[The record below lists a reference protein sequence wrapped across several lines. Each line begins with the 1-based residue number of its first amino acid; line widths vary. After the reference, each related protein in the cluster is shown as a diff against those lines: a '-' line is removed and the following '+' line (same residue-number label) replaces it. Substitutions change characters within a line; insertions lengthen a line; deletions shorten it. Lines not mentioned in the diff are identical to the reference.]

1 MRFARHEGPRV
12 RVGLLV
18 GLVVLGSLASGVVA
32 ADDPVLAR
40 AFEVRHRPV
49 ADAADLIGSVL
60 SPEGKV
66 TFNPRLSTLVVEDR
80 VSVLDR
86 VASLLASYDLPPRN
100 VEITFSLFLGT
111 DSRED
116 DPKAPASRN
125 ELAQEVRGVLETLS
139 NFTKWE
145 TYESLGSRS
154 VRGTEGDRI
163 VADLSDE
170 YRVVFKVDSVHESS
184 GTVTFDRLQ
193 LQRFHVEEDGS
204 ESVENLYT
212 AGAVL
217 EPGKLHVVGAAKD
230 PDSNRAL
237 FLMLQ
242 AVAR

>member
-1 MRFARHEGPRV
+1 MRFVGPGCPQV

-18 GLVVLGSLASGVVA
+18 GLLVLGCIAPGAA
-32 ADDPVLAR
+32 ADEDPILAR
-40 AFEVRHRPV
+40 AFEVHHRPV
-49 ADAADLIGSVL
+49 ADAADLIGSLL

-66 TFNPRLSTLVVEDR
+66 TFSPRLTTLVVEDH

-86 VASLLASYDLPPRN
+86 VGALLESYDLPPRN

-111 DSRED
+111 DRRED
-116 DPKAPASRN
+116 ERKTPASGN

-154 VRGTEGDRI
+154 VTGREGDRI

-170 YRVVFKVDSVHESS
+170 YRVVFSVDSVHESS
-184 GTVTFDRLQ
+184 GTVKFERLQ
-193 LQRFHVEEDGS
+193 LQRFRIDEDGA
-204 ESVENLYT
+204 ENVENLYT

-242 AVAR
+242 AASR